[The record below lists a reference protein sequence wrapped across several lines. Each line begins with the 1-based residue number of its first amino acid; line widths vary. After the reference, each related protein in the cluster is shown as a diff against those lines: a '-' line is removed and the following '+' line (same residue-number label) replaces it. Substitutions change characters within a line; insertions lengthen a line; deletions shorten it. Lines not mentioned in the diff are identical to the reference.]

1 MDQTLVD
8 LGHYLVG
15 GSILK
20 EYSILKGM
28 EMDIAI
34 FGMRLMVEELS
45 TKALEST
52 EARILIQISV
62 TPSAVSKTNLLPP
75 RLTQH
80 RLEAFMAA
88 VSGPIKEAHVIILH

>member
-8 LGHYLVG
+8 LGHYLVE

-20 EYSILKGM
+20 EYSIWKGM

-62 TPSAVSKTNLLPP
+62 TPSAASKTKTASSPYSAP
-75 RLTQH
+75 
-80 RLEAFMAA
+80 
-88 VSGPIKEAHVIILH
+88 S